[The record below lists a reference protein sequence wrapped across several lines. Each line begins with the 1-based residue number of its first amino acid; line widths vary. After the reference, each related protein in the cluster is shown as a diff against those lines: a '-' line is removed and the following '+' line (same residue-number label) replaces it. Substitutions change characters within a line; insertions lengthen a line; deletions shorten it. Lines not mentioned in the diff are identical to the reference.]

1 MHCCRIAAGGF
12 ALLAAS
18 VVNASAQSCLLPWA
32 CQELRSSA
40 KATGANS
47 TQNVKI
53 NLPSPRPDPRRLSV
67 AESQQQEPLSKELR
81 QGQAQENQRSTPIDQ
96 PARDALFDEFLR
108 WQVHHVIVE

>member
-1 MHCCRIAAGGF
+1 
-12 ALLAAS
+12 
-18 VVNASAQSCLLPWA
+18 
-32 CQELRSSA
+32 
-40 KATGANS
+40 
-47 TQNVKI
+47 
-53 NLPSPRPDPRRLSV
+53 V